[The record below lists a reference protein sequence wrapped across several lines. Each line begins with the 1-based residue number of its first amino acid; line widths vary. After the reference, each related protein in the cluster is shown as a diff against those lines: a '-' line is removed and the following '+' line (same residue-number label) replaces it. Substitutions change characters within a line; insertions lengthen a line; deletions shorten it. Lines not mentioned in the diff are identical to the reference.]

1 RQEDRHRVVRRALDL
16 ERIRQAFA
24 QSNSTRAEHREHC
37 RGIRRPDDRAEQ
49 HAEQDRDVQDQGG
62 RRARHRSRDQN
73 TERCERECRLP
84 CRTYCVKGGAQAA
97 VEQDYGGSDG
107 ADAVGE
113 YVVVECDPANAHGA
127 GQHSDREEENEDRH
141 PGTRGELARA
151 DTNQQEQSGNQDQAV
166 DCKHSGQDELW
177 LFTRLRRRIGTVA
190 AHACRKMRGRCPVE
204 KYGPV
209 GLTVQW
215 CVSAPPHAPRAGAQR
230 YRLWARSVRSA
241 ASQRSISSSI
251 TTAARACSGPGSN
264 SPDSASIFSVKNGI
278 DTASNIGTSFTVVA
292 ICFVI

>member
-1 RQEDRHRVVRRALDL
+1 
-16 ERIRQAFA
+16 
-24 QSNSTRAEHREHC
+24 
-37 RGIRRPDDRAEQ
+37 
-49 HAEQDRDVQDQGG
+49 G

-97 VEQDYGGSDG
+97 VEQDYGECDG
-107 ADAVGE
+107 ADAVCE
-113 YVVVECDPANAHGA
+113 YVVVECDPANALGA

-166 DCKHSGQDELW
+166 DCKHSGLDELW

-190 AHACRKMRGRCPVE
+190 AQGGRKVRGRRPVD

-209 GLTVQW
+209 ALAVQC
-215 CVSAPPHAPRAGAQR
+215 CVCAPPHTPVQGRTTTACGPSACA
-230 YRLWARSVRSA
+230 VRPPSA
-241 ASQRSISSSI
+241 ASRRASRPRPAPAPVRGRTARTRHRS
-251 TTAARACSGPGSN
+251 
-264 SPDSASIFSVKNGI
+264 SP
-278 DTASNIGTSFTVVA
+278 
-292 ICFVI
+292 